1 MRLKERVYSV
11 LVVSSSEKFNA
22 AFAELLTPSEY
33 QPTHIT
39 ASTSEAKRCLAE
51 RSFDFIIINF
61 PLPDES
67 GIRFAIDCC
76 RSQTAV
82 VLVLTRNDIYS
93 EIYDKLM
100 EHGVFTLPK
109 PTSRV
114 ALGQA
119 LSWMASARER
129 LRQLEQ
135 KTLSIEE
142 RMKEIRIVNRAKCL
156 LISELK
162 MTEPD
167 AHHYIEKYAMDNCIA
182 KKEAAQN
189 IIKIYS

>member
-11 LVVSSSEKFNA
+11 LVVSCSEKFNA
-22 AFAELLTPSEY
+22 AFAELLAPSEY
-33 QPTHIT
+33 QPTYIT
-39 ASTSEAKRCLAE
+39 TSTSEAKRCLAE
-51 RSFDFIIINF
+51 RPFDFIIINF
-61 PLPDES
+61 PLPNES

-76 RSQTAV
+76 RSQTTV
-82 VLVLTRNDIYS
+82 VLVLMKNDIYS
-93 EIYDKLM
+93 ETYDKLK
-100 EHGVFTLPK
+100 EHGIFTLSK
-109 PTSRV
+109 PTSRI
-114 ALGQA
+114 ALEQA

-142 RMKEIRIVNRAKCL
+142 RMEEIRIVNRAKFL
-156 LISELK
+156 LINELK
-162 MTEPD
+162 MTESD